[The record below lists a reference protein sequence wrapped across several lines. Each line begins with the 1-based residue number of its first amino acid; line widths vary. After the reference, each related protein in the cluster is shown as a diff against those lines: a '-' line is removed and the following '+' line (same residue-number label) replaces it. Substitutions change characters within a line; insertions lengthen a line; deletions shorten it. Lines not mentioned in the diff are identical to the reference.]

1 MNEQEVRHQFLSYLK
16 SKLNYQDNNLVLE
29 KRIGAKV
36 IDLIIQDNNKTIALV
51 EFKSNSTDLN
61 GAVNQVRDY
70 LALIENA
77 NCPAFLVVGNDNVYT
92 LLSYGWQQISI
103 ECFPTLETLNKSK

>member
-29 KRIGAKV
+29 KKIGQKV
-36 IDLIIQDNNKTIALV
+36 IDLLIQDNSKALALV
-51 EFKSNSTDLN
+51 EFKGNVSDLD
-61 GAVNQVRDY
+61 GVESQVRDY
-70 LALIENA
+70 LALIENV
-77 NCPAFLVVGNDNVYT
+77 NCPAFLVAGNEYIYT

-103 ECFPTLETLNKSK
+103 DNFPTIETLKRIK